1 MVVRVRN
8 VCLAVCLAGL
18 SLLVR
23 AESDPTAPLG
33 WQAPAT
39 QKKTAQRRLPE
50 LQGIVCPQQETCS
63 VILDNRVVQ
72 PGEQISGYTLKSVQD
87 DAVILQRGGRQWRL
101 ALFHEQIKIH
111 E

>member
-1 MVVRVRN
+1 MVRN
-8 VCLAVCLAGL
+8 ACLAFLLAGI
-18 SLLVR
+18 SLLAR

-33 WQAPAT
+33 WQAPAAP
-39 QKKTAQRRLPE
+39 KKTVTRRLPE
-50 LQGIVCPQQETCS
+50 LQGIVCPQQEKCS

-101 ALFHEQIKIH
+101 ALFQEQIKIH